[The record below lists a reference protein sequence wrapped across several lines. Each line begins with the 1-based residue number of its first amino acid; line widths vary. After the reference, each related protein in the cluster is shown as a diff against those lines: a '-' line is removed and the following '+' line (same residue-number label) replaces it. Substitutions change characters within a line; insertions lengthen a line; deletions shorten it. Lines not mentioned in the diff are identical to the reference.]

1 MASETAKV
9 SHAQLRNVPLFS
21 GLTDDMLTAVAD
33 ACTVAAFE
41 RNSVIFHERDDGTSL
56 FVILSGMVKVSLVRG
71 DGKEAILALLRPG
84 EFFGEMALLDN
95 RPRSASVIAMRP
107 TTVVILTRED
117 FEKLINTR
125 PQIIKN
131 MIDAVAGRLRRANQ
145 KIANLAFLDAIGRV
159 SDAICQIAED
169 SGEEVDEGLLI
180 RNRIS
185 HEQLGN
191 LAATTRETVTHCL
204 ATLEKRGY
212 VLSNGRDLLV
222 FSIDDLRRDFVSP
235 AGH

>member
-1 MASETAKV
+1 MGTEPVKV
-9 SHAQLRNVPLFS
+9 LNSQLRSVPLFS
-21 GLTDDMLTAVAD
+21 GLTDDMLSAVSQV
-33 ACTVAAFE
+33 CSVASFE
-41 RNSVIFHERDDGTSL
+41 RNSVIFEERDDGTSL
-56 FVILSGMVKVSLVRG
+56 FIMLSGMVKVSLVRG
-71 DGKEAILALLRPG
+71 DGKEAILALLKPG

-95 RPRSASVIAMRP
+95 RPRSASVIAMKP
-107 TTVVILTRED
+107 TTVVMLARDD
-117 FEKLINTR
+117 FMGLIKER
-125 PQIIKN
+125 PQIMKN
-131 MIDAVAGRLRRANQ
+131 MIHAVAGRLRKANQ

-169 SGEEVDEGLLI
+169 SGEEVDEGILV

-191 LAATTRETVTHCL
+191 IAATTRETVTHCL

-212 VLSNGRDLLV
+212 VLSSGRDLLI